1 LFNIFVGHRE
11 PQKKQRTTE
20 LNLCTTLINS
30 AILCE
35 HKISSTMLQTNPDIE
50 KYIIDYT
57 TKEDPIL
64 TELNRHT
71 HLRTIYPQMMAGHL
85 QGKLLEMLSR
95 MISPK
100 YILEI
105 GTFTGYSAI
114 CLAKGLAQDG
124 HLYTIEKN
132 DELISFTTSFFEK
145 ARLTDKITQLS
156 GDARKIIPTLNIVFD
171 LVYIDGEKKEYVD
184 YYRLSFSKVRAGGW
198 LIADNALWGEKVLE
212 KHEPSDDSTRGILE
226 FNEFV
231 RQDDRVENL
240 ILPIRDGVM
249 LIRKK

>member
-1 LFNIFVGHRE
+1 
-11 PQKKQRTTE
+11 
-20 LNLCTTLINS
+20 
-30 AILCE
+30 
-35 HKISSTMLQTNPDIE
+35 MLQINPEIE
-50 KYIIDYT
+50 KYIAEQS

-64 TELNRHT
+64 AELNRQT
-71 HLRTIYPQMMAGHL
+71 HLQTVYPQMIAGHL

-100 YILEI
+100 NILEI

-132 DELISFTTSFFEK
+132 DELISFAASWFAK
-145 ARLTDKITQLS
+145 SNLIAQITQFS
-156 GDARKIIPTLNIVFD
+156 GDACEIIAGLDVLFD
-171 LVYIDGEKKEYVD
+171 LVYIDAEKKEYPA
-184 YYRLSFSKVRAGGW
+184 YYRLSMDKVRAGGW
-198 LIADNALWGEKVLE
+198 IIADNVLWGEKIFGKPGLA
-212 KHEPSDDSTRGILE
+212 DTSTRGILE
-226 FNEFV
+226 FNELV

-240 ILPIRDGVM
+240 IIPVRDGVM